1 MEKIDQIKKLYQE
14 AFGDTK
20 EYVDY
25 VFDKVY
31 TESKI
36 RYEEKDGNIVS
47 VLGILPRSFSYAKKS
62 VPGAF
67 ISGVVTAE
75 SERKKGTMKGLM
87 KRVLREFSA
96 KQCAV
101 VFLSP
106 KKDVYYISQGFRTI
120 LKANLMEIKP
130 CDKVFKTKVV
140 ENPQE
145 YHFMKVESSK
155 DFSVTNLRSNQFCEK
170 LFGSYITDGT
180 QVKKVYDN
188 EKYLG
193 YFVDDKLGIFEY
205 TLPVKYLDKVK
216 SVSSKWFVFGE
227 GESFTM
233 ARILNPF
240 LLFSDIYCEK
250 DVDTCF
256 TVVDNFL
263 EREYGVR
270 FLAKNGRLNCLET
283 DACGQKIIVEQLT
296 EWAFGV
302 TKVDAFKDICIG
314 QDDLKISFSDRYL

>member
-1 MEKIDQIKKLYQE
+1 MEKINQIKKLYQE
-14 AFGDTK
+14 AFGDTE

-25 VFDKVY
+25 VFDNVY

-47 VLGILPRSFSYAKKS
+47 ALGILPRSFSYAKKS

-75 SERKKGTMKGLM
+75 TERKKGTMKALM
-87 KRVLREFSA
+87 KRVLTEFSA

-101 VFLSP
+101 VYLSP
-106 KKDVYYISQGFRTI
+106 KKDVYYASQGFCTI

-130 CDKVFKTKVV
+130 CCEVFKTKVV

-145 YHFMKVESSK
+145 YHFMKIESSK
-155 DFSVTNLRSNQFCEK
+155 DFSVTNLRSMQFCEK
-170 LFGSYITDGT
+170 LFGSYRTDGT
-180 QVKKVYDN
+180 QVKKVYDKEN
-188 EKYLG
+188 YLG
-193 YFVDDKLGIFEY
+193 YFVDDKCGIFEY
-205 TLPVKYLDKVK
+205 SLPVKYLDKVETL
-216 SVSSKWFVFGE
+216 SSKWFVFGE

-240 LLFSDIYCEK
+240 LLFSDISCEK
-250 DVDTCF
+250 DVDLCF

-263 EREYGVR
+263 EKEYGVR
-270 FLAKNGRLNCLET
+270 FVAKNGRLKCLKTE
-283 DACGQKIIVEQLT
+283 AYGQKITIEQLT

-302 TKVDAFKDICIG
+302 SKVDTLSGVCIG
-314 QDDLKISFSDRYL
+314 QNDLKISFLDRYL